1 MEHQATDWMNI
12 AQHFYW
18 DEAALRNFS
27 KCFAVEIEQALCGE
41 TSSLSTVKSYLRMPT
56 GNEEGTYLALDF
68 GGTNIRVSRIRLLG
82 KHCFIV
88 EKKVSR
94 PLKVDGEFDY
104 MSCKTTVNELFDFIA
119 SLVEEA
125 AGGNKA
131 YRLGHTFSFGV
142 IQKQVHDAALIQWS
156 KEINVQG
163 GEGMLVNALLKQA
176 LVRRGLEQIE
186 PVALLNDTTAL
197 LLAAGYQHGR
207 SHIGI
212 ICGTGFNICY
222 YEPAMQMI
230 IALEAGGYDKALRNR
245 WDIAVDT
252 VSQRPGYHQLEKM
265 IGGAYLC
272 ELYRQAVMAY
282 LETSC
287 VPKFTTKEMNRIV
300 ANESSHEGR
309 ILMGQIWQRIVS
321 PRDIKPLRSI
331 GAAIFVRAAQL
342 TGAACYGVLQHLYPT
357 GEIPR
362 QIIAAEG
369 SVLEHVRG
377 SLFMM
382 EDTLRICQAGKYVQ
396 PMLAEP
402 MLVKDGPSVG
412 AAIAAAMASQIH

>member
-1 MEHQATDWMNI
+1 MEHKATDWMNI
-12 AQHFYW
+12 AQYFYW
-18 DEAALRNFS
+18 DEAELRNFS
-27 KCFAVEIEQALCGE
+27 QRFTTEIETALCGRK
-41 TSSLSTVKSYLRMPT
+41 SSLAMVKSYLGLPT
-56 GNEEGTYLALDF
+56 GDETGTYLALDF

-88 EKKVSR
+88 EKKISR
-94 PLKVDGEFDY
+94 PLKADGKYNY
-104 MSCKTTVNELFDFIA
+104 MSHKTTVNALFDFIA
-119 SLVEEA
+119 SLVGEA
-125 AGGNKA
+125 AGGNKV

-142 IQKQVHDAALIQWS
+142 IQEHVHDAALIQWS

-176 LVRRGLEQIE
+176 LVRQGLDKIE
-186 PVALLNDTTAL
+186 PAALLNDTTAL
-197 LLAAGYQHGR
+197 LLAAGYQHDC
-207 SHIGI
+207 SQIGI

-230 IALEAGGYDKALRNR
+230 LSLEAGGYDGAARNR
-245 WDIAVDT
+245 WDIAVDDA
-252 VSQRPGYHQLEKM
+252 SQRPGYHSLEKM

-272 ELYRQAVMAY
+272 ELYRQAVMTY
-282 LETSC
+282 LDT
-287 VPKFTTKEMNRIV
+287 PFLPDFTTKDMNRIV
-300 ANESSHEGR
+300 TNESSREGR
-309 ILMGQIWQRIVS
+309 LLMGQIWQRIVS

-342 TGAACYGVLQHLYPT
+342 TGAACYGVLRHLYPN

-362 QIIAAEG
+362 QTIAVEG
-369 SVLEHVRG
+369 SVMEHVRG

-382 EDTLRICQAGKYVQ
+382 EDTLRICQAGHYIQ

-412 AAIAAAMASQIH
+412 AAIAAAMASPH